1 MSKRD
6 VRYNVQVDHYIA
18 KSAEFARPVM
28 EHLRELIHKAIPDIE
43 EHIKWGMPAFYFHGP
58 LCSFAAFKQ
67 HAVFGFWKTKLMD
80 DPGGYLGE
88 RSNQGG
94 EAMGN
99 LGRITNLK
107 DLPPDKVI
115 LDFLKQA
122 KRLNEEGIKVPA
134 APKKKGPVAE
144 MPDDLLAALKKN
156 KKAMTTYDNFSAT
169 NKKEYV
175 EWITEAKTE
184 TTRKKRIETA
194 VEWMA
199 EGKIRNWK
207 YVRESKAGTK

>member
-6 VRYNVQVDHYIA
+6 VRFNVEIDHYIDRAADFA
-18 KSAEFARPVM
+18 KPVM
-28 EHLRELIHKAIPDIE
+28 EHLRALIHKAIPDIE
-43 EHIKWGMPAFYFHGP
+43 EHVKWSMPAFYYKGP
-58 LCSFAAFKQ
+58 LCSFAAFKN
-67 HAVFGFWKTKLMD
+67 HAVFGFWKSRLID
-80 DPGGYLGE
+80 DPGGFLGE
-88 RSNQGG
+88 RANQGG

-99 LGRITNLK
+99 LGRITDIK

-122 KRLNEEGIKVPA
+122 KKLNEEGVKVPS

-144 MPDDLLAALKKN
+144 IPEDLLAALSKN
-156 KKAMTTYDNFSAT
+156 KKAMATYDGFSAT

-184 TTRKKRIETA
+184 ATRKKRIETA
-194 VEWMA
+194 VEWMS

-207 YVRESKAGTK
+207 YAR